1 MIIKSFE
8 LVKINFNKNKL
19 FLLYGQNQ
27 GLKNEAIENKFKKIY
42 SSNTYLYD
50 ELEVLSN
57 EETFFNNIFSKSF
70 FEDKKLI
77 IVNRVTDKINGLIE
91 EILEKNIQDLML
103 VLNAGILEKKSKL
116 RTLFEKNENT
126 VAVPFYEDNN
136 QTLSTIINTFFR
148 NHKIPIS
155 QQSINLIVERC
166 RGDRQ
171 NLNTELQKIESFIE
185 NKNMIDIDDILKITN
200 LAENYNVSEL
210 IDSCLAKNKRKTVHI
225 LNENNYTLDDCI
237 MLIRTF
243 LGRSKRLLK
252 LLDELKNNQNVDE
265 VISSYRPAIFW
276 KEKEVVKQQL
286 KNWNSASIE
295 DLIYSINDIEYL
307 LKKNS
312 NNSINIISD
321 FIIQQAAISN
331 N

>member
-1 MIIKSFE
+1 
-8 LVKINFNKNKL
+8 
-19 FLLYGQNQ
+19 
-27 GLKNEAIENKFKKIY
+27 
-42 SSNTYLYD
+42 
-50 ELEVLSN
+50 
-57 EETFFNNIFSKSF
+57 
-70 FEDKKLI
+70 
-77 IVNRVTDKINGLIE
+77 
-91 EILEKNIQDLML
+91 ML